1 MMKPSCVWQDIYV
14 VGSAEISHP
23 YDCCVYLID
32 SGDELVLI
40 DTGAGRCFEKI
51 VNNIGFLGF
60 TPEKISK
67 VIATHS
73 HIDHIGSLAAFKQ
86 HYDITIMA
94 HKLDAE
100 AIESGKKT
108 GADFYGVDYQAC
120 KVDFVITENEH
131 VIKMGK
137 YSLNLIHIPGH
148 TPGSMVVYV
157 DMAEK
162 RVLFGQ
168 DIHGPYEPVLGGNPD
183 EAIDSLQRLINLN
196 ADILCEG
203 HFGIFHPAA
212 EVKKYLEYYRNE
224 LLEMQNNETTV
235 L

>member
-1 MMKPSCVWQDIYV
+1 MMKPSRIWQEIYI

-32 SGDELVLI
+32 SGDELILI
-40 DTGAGRCFEKI
+40 DCGAGRSFEKI
-51 VNNIGFLGF
+51 VNNIRFLGF
-60 TPEKISK
+60 TPEKIKK

-86 HYDITIMA
+86 QYDVTIMA
-94 HKLDAE
+94 HKLDTE

-108 GADFYGVDYQAC
+108 GADFYGVDYQPC
-120 KVDFVITENEH
+120 KVDISIDEKEH
-131 VIKMGK
+131 LIKTSN
-137 YSLNLIHIPGH
+137 YNLNMMHIPGH
-148 TPGSMVVYV
+148 TPGSLVLYV

-168 DIHGPYEPVLGGNPD
+168 DIHGPYEPALGGNPD
-183 EAIDSLQRLINLN
+183 EAIDSLQKIIDLDG
-196 ADILCEG
+196 DILCEG
-203 HFGIFHPAA
+203 HFGIFHPSA

-224 LLEMQNNETTV
+224 LIEIKNN
-235 L
+235 